1 MTQPQA
7 GPVQRTKIKYVV
19 SIGEKSLSK
28 VTLLTVSKPAL
39 DGFLST
45 VDRNGTGTGRNSTGT
60 GKLSYRFAPIGSRFL
75 PFFKNRYSSKIY
87 RFYRSFNV
95 KSATFSRKTH
105 LN

>member
-45 VDRNGTGTGRNSTGT
+45 VDRNGTGTERYGD
-60 GKLSYRFAPIGSRFL
+60 GKIDLPFCSKRLPVFTVLLEPVHQQNL
-75 PFFKNRYSSKIY
+75 PFFTVQIML
-87 RFYRSFNV
+87 
-95 KSATFSRKTH
+95 KSATFFPEKLT
-105 LN
+105 